1 MTEDTL
7 IHEILRETKTFACV
21 GASLNH
27 DRPSYYVSSYLQSQ
41 GYRVIS
47 INPIHAGKKWLGE
60 VIYPSLADVPPKIE
74 IDALDIFRKSDVLYS
89 IIQDAIKH
97 LSTDLKYIWTQL
109 GIKNEDALEL
119 AKYNN
124 LKIIQNRCPK
134 IEIPRLIK

>member
-47 INPIHAGKKWLGE
+47 INPIHAGKNGWEKLF
-60 VIYPSLADVPPKIE
+60 IQ
-74 IDALDIFRKSDVLYS
+74 ALQTF
-89 IIQDAIKH
+89 H
-97 LSTDLKYIWTQL
+97 LKL
-109 GIKNEDALEL
+109 
-119 AKYNN
+119 
-124 LKIIQNRCPK
+124 
-134 IEIPRLIK
+134 RLMH

>member
-1 MTEDTL
+1 M
-7 IHEILRETKTFACV
+7 
-21 GASLNH
+21 
-27 DRPSYYVSSYLQSQ
+27 
-41 GYRVIS
+41 
-47 INPIHAGKKWLGE
+47 GE
-60 VIYPSLADVPPKIE
+60 VIYPSLADVPPKIK
-74 IDALDIFRKSDVLYS
+74 IDALDVFRKSDVFYS